1 MSQQERL
8 MPAACSGEG
17 PLPEAAME
25 RLRELW
31 ASDFGRGLGEPAL
44 SV

>member
-8 MPAACSGEG
+8 MPAACSGKS

-31 ASDFGRGLGEPAL
+31 ATDFGSG
-44 SV
+44 